1 MYSEIVY
8 NIYHFLMQVG
18 FSSFYACMFIGAIH
32 ALPATIFFRRSVL
45 LVLFYIG
52 TTSYVWASF
61 AANKEGILTLP
72 SAGNYTMLLWTMAV
86 LVAAA
91 SFVYPK
97 KDDFYYD
104 FMVPCNI
111 GIE

>member
-32 ALPATIFFRRSVL
+32 ALPVTILFRQSVL

-61 AANKEGILTLP
+61 AANKDGILTLP
-72 SAGNYTMLLWTMAV
+72 SAGNYTMLFWTLTV
-86 LVAAA
+86 LAGAA
-91 SFVYPK
+91 SVVYPQK
-97 KDDFYYD
+97 EDFYFD
-104 FMVPCNI
+104 VMIPSNI
-111 GIE
+111 GVE

>member
-86 LVAAA
+86 LVTAA

>member
-52 TTSYVWASF
+52 TTSYVWATF
-61 AANKEGILTLP
+61 AANKEDILTLP
-72 SAGNYTMLLWTMAV
+72 SAGNYTILIWTLTILAG
-86 LVAAA
+86 VA
-91 SFVYPK
+91 SVHSPK
-97 KDDFYYD
+97 ESDF
-104 FMVPCNI
+104 FNEVMVPCNI

>member
-32 ALPATIFFRRSVL
+32 ALPLAILFRQSVL

-52 TTSYVWASF
+52 ITSYAWATF

-72 SAGNYTMLLWTMAV
+72 SAGNYTMLIWTLSVLAGMASV
-86 LVAAA
+86 H
-91 SFVYPK
+91 SPK
-97 KDDFYYD
+97 ESDFYND
-104 FMVPCNI
+104 VMIPGNI
-111 GIE
+111 GVD

>member
-32 ALPATIFFRRSVL
+32 ALPVAILFRQSVL

-52 TTSYVWASF
+52 TTSYVWATF
-61 AANKEGILTLP
+61 AANNEGILTLP
-72 SAGNYTMLLWTMAV
+72 SAGNYTLLFWTSTV
-86 LVAAA
+86 LVGAA
-91 SFVYPK
+91 SAISPK
-97 KDDFYYD
+97 EPNLYTD
-104 FMVPCNI
+104 FMIPCDI
-111 GIE
+111 GVD